1 MISVLWVSD
10 STTAAASFGCFP
22 TMHSVKFLKISR
34 VFRSVPDAAMLGVAA
49 AAQRRPSSGRYR
61 IPAMVTLTMSMA
73 SRAKPKRRTVLFGGS
88 RFWLA
93 DGLHQELVGSETRLV
108 VVDLGGDDQ
117 LVGFG
122 PGDELVELAPRRLR
136 AADGG
141 GREDGAEDRPRFH
154 RQGVGVAGL
163 GRRELGRMAGSKR
176 DECLLD
182 RSREQLGL
190 FVAVGDDRVEAEH
203 HVRLVELVR
212 RLEAFAVERDRFH
225 HHLRREVG
233 GEGVRKPEHRRQ
245 L

>member
-1 MISVLWVSD
+1 MISVLRVSD

-61 IPAMVTLTMSMA
+61 IPAMVTSTMSMS
-73 SRAKPKRRTVLFGGS
+73 SRAKPKRLTVLFGGS

-93 DGLHQELVGSETRLV
+93 DGLHQV

-117 LVGFG
+117 LVGLR
-122 PGDELVELAPRRLR
+122 PLDELVELAPRRLR

-163 GRRELGRMAGSKR
+163 GRRELGRVAGSKR

-182 RSREQLGL
+182 RGREKLGL

-203 HVRLVELVR
+203 DVRLVELVR

-225 HHLRREVG
+225 HHLRREM
-233 GEGVRKPEHRRQ
+233 
-245 L
+245 